1 MNQAAIISYMR
12 KEMHFDGVG
21 ALHLAYEELK
31 KKLASEGLF
40 DARYKKANP

>member
-1 MNQAAIISYMR
+1 MFQRSAAKLPFSPKSGM
-12 KEMHFDGVG
+12 KVFPDGVG

-40 DARYKKANP
+40 DAR